1 MNQIKYKHYRY
12 TCLAFNDDDGCVS
25 EVVHNLGGYTM
36 AYQELD
42 NGDFLVGVS
51 RCSDEDNFCRQL
63 GRIHA
68 KCRLAICPVTV
79 PKEDFLSHMKLVH
92 DAFDMQDSNI
102 ARKSLGRGK
111 KGSN

>member
-1 MNQIKYKHYRY
+1 MNHIKYKHYRY
-12 TCLAFNDDDGCVS
+12 TQFVLGKDMN
-25 EVVHNLGGYTM
+25 EVNEIIHNLGGYTM

-51 RCSDEDNFCRQL
+51 RCSDEDNFSKL
-63 GRIHA
+63 IGRGYA
-68 KCRLAICPVTV
+68 WVRLNFKPITV

-92 DAFDMQDSNI
+92 DAYDMADSDI

>member
-12 TCLAFNDDDGCVS
+12 VCGDMQMGFS
-25 EVVHNLGGYTM
+25 PHNLGGYTM

-79 PKEDFLSHMKLVH
+79 PKEDFLSHMKLVY
-92 DAFDMQDSNI
+92 DAFDMADSDI

-111 KGSN
+111 KGS